1 MYPVEH
7 RIDHHACRAA
17 SRGIRGQ
24 AGGVQWLWFS
34 LVASVVLTVL
44 LNVAIRLW
52 PGGAERSARRLDDWA
67 QQQAPPPPD
76 GRSGGGDGPQV
87 RVIVPWKAM
96 LLASVV
102 LTVVLNVVLRL
113 A

>member
-1 MYPVEH
+1 M
-7 RIDHHACRAA
+7 
-17 SRGIRGQ
+17 
-24 AGGVQWLWFS
+24 QWLWYS
-34 LVASVVLTVL
+34 LVASVVLTVV
-44 LNVAIRLW
+44 LNAAIRLW

-67 QQQAPPPPD
+67 QRHAAPPSD
-76 GRSGGGDGPQV
+76 GRSVRRDEPRV

>member
-1 MYPVEH
+1 MPARRVA
-7 RIDHHACRAA
+7 IDLGH
-17 SRGIRGQ
+17 

-34 LVASVVLTVL
+34 IVASVVLTVL

-52 PGGAERSARRLDDWA
+52 PGAAGRSTQRLEDWA
-67 QQQAPPPPD
+67 Q
-76 GRSGGGDGPQV
+76 RSSAAAQPEAVGDRRV
-87 RVIVPWKAM
+87 RVVVPWKAM

-102 LTVVLNVVLRL
+102 ATVVLNLVLCL